1 MDRLF
6 SFLRRFFADRF
17 FGTVTIKFECG
28 KVTHVEVETRRSWA
42 FKDLPGGTQDERD
55 A

>member
-17 FGTVTIKFECG
+17 YGTVTIKFECG
-28 KVTHVEVETRRSWA
+28 KVTHVEIESRRTYEY
-42 FKDLPGGTQDERD
+42 KDLPASPPVER
-55 A
+55 